1 MTFNIGLVVN
11 PLAGLGGSVALKGSD
26 NVAEEAIALG
36 AEPKANVRCLQ
47 ALSEVIGLDVCVF
60 AFAGSMGADCALAA
74 GIKTQVV
81 GHAKTQ
87 PSSAK
92 DTMEA
97 AKILLKQG
105 VDLLVFVGGDGTARD
120 LLKAIGDQV
129 PVVGI
134 PAGVKIHSGVYGITP
149 TAAGQV
155 IAQLVKGELVSLR
168 SQEVRDIDEEEFRAG
183 RIKARYYGELQV
195 PESHQYMQATKDGAK
210 PGSKEIEALV
220 LDDIAAH
227 IEELMEPNVRYIMGS
242 GSTVAAVMYYLGLE
256 NTLLGVDV
264 IENGQVIAND
274 VTAQQL
280 LELCAHHSA
289 QLIITLIGGQGHVLG
304 RGNQQLSAPL
314 VRLLGLANVHIVATK
329 TKLKALQGRPLLV
342 DSGDPQLDQELAG
355 LVPVICGFHD
365 VVLYPLGNPKG
376 GLIDSMSPKAGIK
389 QQGSPVQS

>member
-26 NVAEEAIALG
+26 NVADEALALG
-36 AEPKANVRCLQ
+36 AVPKANIRCLQ
-47 ALSEVIGLDVCVF
+47 ALTEVAGLDVCVY
-60 AFAGSMGADCALAA
+60 AFAGDMGASCALAA
-74 GIKTQVV
+74 GIKTQVI
-81 GHAKTQ
+81 GQSKTQ
-87 PSSAK
+87 PSSAA

-97 AKILLKQG
+97 AKTLLKQG

-120 LLKAIGDQV
+120 LLQAIGDQV

-155 IAQLVKGELVSLR
+155 IAQLVKGDLVSLR

-183 RIKARYYGELQV
+183 RVKARYYGELQV
-195 PESHQYMQATKDGAK
+195 PESHQYMQSTKDGAQE
-210 PGSKEIEALV
+210 GSKEVEALV

-227 IEELMEPNVRYIMGS
+227 VEELMEPGVRYIMGS
-242 GSTVAAVMYYLGLE
+242 GSTVAAVMHYLGLG

-264 IENGQVIAND
+264 IEDGQVIAND

-280 LELCAHHSA
+280 LELCGDHAA

-304 RGNQQLSAPL
+304 RGNQQLSPEL
-314 VRLLGLANVHIVATK
+314 IKHLGLGNIHIVATK
-329 TKLKALQGRPLLV
+329 TKLKALAGRPLLV
-342 DSGDPQLDQELAG
+342 DSGDPQLDQDLAG

-365 VVLYPLGNPKG
+365 VVLYPLGNPA
-376 GLIDSMSPKAGIK
+376 DQNSE
-389 QQGSPVQS
+389 

>member
-26 NVAEEAIALG
+26 NVVDEALALG
-36 AEPKANVRCLQ
+36 AVPKANIRCLQ
-47 ALSEVIGLDVCVF
+47 ALVEVAGLDVCIY
-60 AFAGSMGADCALAA
+60 AFDGDMGADCALAA
-74 GIKTQVV
+74 GLKTQVV
-81 GHAKTQ
+81 GYAKTQ
-87 PSSAK
+87 PSRAE

-97 AKILLKQG
+97 AKTLLNQG

-183 RIKARYYGELQV
+183 RVIARYYGELQV
-195 PESHQYMQATKDGAK
+195 PESHQYMQATKDGAQE
-210 PGSKEIEALV
+210 GSKEIEALV

-227 IEELMEPNVRYIMGS
+227 VEELMEPGVRYIMGS
-242 GSTVAAVMYYLGLE
+242 GSTVAAVMHYLGLD

-264 IENGQVIAND
+264 IEEGQVIASD

-280 LELCAHHSA
+280 LALCADHAA
-289 QLIITLIGGQGHVLG
+289 QLIVTLIGGQGHVLG
-304 RGNQQLSAPL
+304 RGNQQLSPEL
-314 VRLLGLANVHIVATK
+314 IRHLGLENVHIIATK

-365 VVLYPLGNPKG
+365 VVLYPLGNPVG
-376 GLIDSMSPKAGIK
+376 RQVSDKAHVT
-389 QQGSPVQS
+389 SV

>member
-26 NVAEEAIALG
+26 NVVDEALALG
-36 AEPKANVRCLQ
+36 AVPKANIRCLQ
-47 ALSEVIGLDVCVF
+47 ALVEVAGLDVCIY
-60 AFAGSMGADCALAA
+60 AFDGDMGADCALAA
-74 GIKTQVV
+74 GLKTQVV
-81 GHAKTQ
+81 GYAKTQ
-87 PSSAK
+87 PSRAE

-97 AKILLKQG
+97 AKTLLNQG

-155 IAQLVKGELVSLR
+155 ISQLVKGELVSLR

-183 RIKARYYGELQV
+183 RVIARYYGELQV
-195 PESHQYMQATKDGAK
+195 PESHQYMQATKDGAQE
-210 PGSKEIEALV
+210 GSKEIEALV

-227 IEELMEPNVRYIMGS
+227 VEELMEPGVRYIMGS
-242 GSTVAAVMYYLGLE
+242 GSTVAAVMHYLGLD

-264 IENGQVIAND
+264 IEEGQVIASD

-280 LELCAHHSA
+280 LALCADHA
-289 QLIITLIGGQGHVLG
+289 VQLIVTLIGGQGHVLG
-304 RGNQQLSAPL
+304 RGNQQLSPEL
-314 VRLLGLANVHIVATK
+314 IRHLGLKNVHIVATK

-365 VVLYPLGNPKG
+365 VVLYPLGNPVG
-376 GLIDSMSPKAGIK
+376 R
-389 QQGSPVQS
+389 

>member
-26 NVAEEAIALG
+26 NVVDEALALG
-36 AEPKANVRCLQ
+36 AVPKANIRCLQ
-47 ALSEVIGLDVCVF
+47 ALVEVAGLDVCIY
-60 AFAGSMGADCALAA
+60 AFDGDMGADCALAA
-74 GIKTQVV
+74 GLKTQVV

-87 PSSAK
+87 PSRAE

-97 AKILLKQG
+97 AKTLLNQG

-183 RIKARYYGELQV
+183 RVIARYYGELQV
-195 PESHQYMQATKDGAK
+195 PESHQYMQATKDGAQE
-210 PGSKEIEALV
+210 GSKEIEALV

-227 IEELMEPNVRYIMGS
+227 VEELMEPGVRYIMGS
-242 GSTVAAVMYYLGLE
+242 GSTVAAVMHYLGLD

-264 IENGQVIAND
+264 IEEGQVIASD

-280 LELCAHHSA
+280 LALCADHA
-289 QLIITLIGGQGHVLG
+289 VQLIVTLIGGQGHVLG
-304 RGNQQLSAPL
+304 RGNQQLSPEL
-314 VRLLGLANVHIVATK
+314 IRHLGLENVHIIATK

-365 VVLYPLGNPKG
+365 VVLYPLGNPVG
-376 GLIDSMSPKAGIK
+376 RQVSDKAHVT
-389 QQGSPVQS
+389 SV

>member
-26 NVAEEAIALG
+26 NVSEQALALG
-36 AEPKANVRCLQ
+36 ATPKANLRCQL
-47 ALSEVIGLDVCVF
+47 ALAELVGLDVCVY
-60 AFAGSMGADCALAA
+60 AYAGDMGADCGLAA
-74 GIKTQVV
+74 GIKTRIV
-81 GHAKTQ
+81 GQAKTQ
-87 PSSAK
+87 PSSAE

-97 AKILLKQG
+97 AKTLLNQS

-120 LLKAIGDQV
+120 LLQAIGDQV
-129 PVVGI
+129 PAVGI

-168 SQEVRDIDEEEFRAG
+168 SQEVRDIDEQEFRAG
-183 RIKARYYGELQV
+183 RVKARYYGELQV
-195 PESHQYMQATKDGAK
+195 PESHQYMQATKDGAQQ
-210 PGSKEIEALV
+210 GSKEIEALV

-227 IEELMEPNVRYIMGS
+227 VEELMEPGVRYIMGS
-242 GSTVAAVMYYLGLE
+242 GSTVAAVMHYLGLE

-264 IENGQVIAND
+264 IEDGQVIASD

-280 LELCAHHSA
+280 LELCGDHAT

-304 RGNQQLSAPL
+304 RGNQQLSPQL
-314 VRLLGLANVHIVATK
+314 IKHLGLENIHIVATK

-342 DSGDPQLDQELAG
+342 DSGDPQLDKDMAR

-365 VVLYPLGNPKG
+365 VVLYPLGNPANEN
-376 GLIDSMSPKAGIK
+376 SE
-389 QQGSPVQS
+389 